1 MDIAER
7 IKKLREIYN
16 ITSNE
21 LAKITGI
28 HPVSIRKYE
37 TNKMIPGID
46 VIDKMC
52 EALKLPRMIFEGIPK
67 QYTDYSFEGDFY
79 QQLFLLIA
87 NGTLNIEGFY
97 NGKEKERTYFSLNP
111 DLAQYVQIKNGDE
124 IIPLENITI
133 HPTESKKYIRNT
145 VQTLDTYIFFLK
157 AAKDALENKRWS
169 KKTKGETKEEYAERM
184 YKHAEE
190 LQLKLMLKD
199 HSWREHMAGI
209 NYDNEK
215 HFEGLNQF
223 ILTGGD
229 YYGYIMQAD
238 LPESVKEDYI
248 GYYEDAYIREIITA
262 QNPPYPGDSSSEDK
276 NAWVNSINE
285 QVEQYKIE
293 HPDYKEQARK
303 HAQENAKA
311 AREEAAKK

>member
-16 ITSNE
+16 ITSND

-37 TNKMIPGID
+37 TNKMVPGID

-67 QYTDYSFEGDFY
+67 QYTNYSFEGDFY

-97 NGKEKERTYFSLNP
+97 NGKDKEHTYFSLNP

-133 HPTESKKYIRNT
+133 HPIESKKYIRNT

-169 KKTKGETKEEYAERM
+169 KRTKGESKEEYAGKM
-184 YKHAEE
+184 YQHAEE

-199 HSWREHMAGI
+199 HSWREHMTGI
-209 NYDNEK
+209 GSDSEEML
-215 HFEGLNQF
+215 EGLNKF
-223 ILTGGD
+223 ILAGGD
-229 YYGYIMQAD
+229 YYDFVMRAD
-238 LPESVKEDYI
+238 LPEAVKDDYI
-248 GYYEDAYIREIITA
+248 KAYEDAYIREIITA
-262 QNPPYPGDSSSEDK
+262 QNPPYPGDSSSEEKMVWID
-276 NAWVNSINE
+276 SIIT
-285 QVEQYKIE
+285 QVEQYKKD

-303 HAQENAKA
+303 HAQDNAKA
-311 AREEAAKK
+311 VREEAAKK